1 MTVSKKIPD
10 LSRAEYSILKVLW
23 RSGRQ
28 TIREVHDQLNPTQQ
42 WAYSTTKTMMDRM
55 VKKGLLTREKF
66 HGIFLYQPRVSRP
79 AGLVRMVQFFA
90 DRVLE
95 TDYGT
100 VINLFARSNSL
111 SEEEIEELSR
121 LLHEGDN
128 SGDQQEEEDND
139 R

>member
-1 MTVSKKIPD
+1 MTAPTEIPD
-10 LSRAEYSILKVLW
+10 LSRAEYSIMKVLW

-100 VINLFARSNSL
+100 VINLFARSNTL
-111 SEEEIEELSR
+111 SEMEIEELSR
-121 LLHEGDN
+121 LLYEDDQSTEDQNEG
-128 SGDQQEEEDND
+128 
-139 R
+139 

>member
-1 MTVSKKIPD
+1 MTAPTEIPD
-10 LSRAEYSILKVLW
+10 LSRAEYSIMKVLW

-66 HGIFLYQPRVSRP
+66 HGIFLYQHRVSRP

-100 VINLFARSNSL
+100 VINLFARSNTL
-111 SEEEIEELSR
+111 SEMEIEELSR
-121 LLHEGDN
+121 LLYEDDQSTEDQNEG
-128 SGDQQEEEDND
+128 
-139 R
+139 

>member
-1 MTVSKKIPD
+1 MTAPAEIPD

-28 TIREVHDQLNPTQQ
+28 TIREVHDQLAPTQQ

-66 HGIFLYQPRVSRP
+66 HGIFLYHPRVSRP

-100 VINLFARSNSL
+100 VVNLFARSNAL
-111 SEEEIEELSR
+111 SEAEIAELSR
-121 LLHEGDN
+121 LLHEEDDGDDQN
-128 SGDQQEEEDND
+128 GDEHE

>member
-1 MTVSKKIPD
+1 
-10 LSRAEYSILKVLW
+10 
-23 RSGRQ
+23 
-28 TIREVHDQLNPTQQ
+28 
-42 WAYSTTKTMMDRM
+42 
-55 VKKGLLTREKF
+55 
-66 HGIFLYQPRVSRP
+66 
-79 AGLVRMVQFFA
+79 MVQFFA

-128 SGDQQEEEDND
+128 SGNQQQEDDND